1 MKQPVRLY
9 AWLTGLVFLVSQ
21 SLLAQTDSSKP
32 KSRLE
37 LGQKPA
43 PTSRVIH
50 SRNFPFLKH
59 PTVASLDRG
68 VTVQKNTAINQYYRN
83 QLLNATTTKTARA
96 TGTESSNVAT
106 PENRQISAE
115 ETRKSDKDFMYSND
129 QITVSN
135 IYPNPANEFA
145 EIDYKITGN
154 VKDAKLTF
162 YNVLGAQV
170 ADHTLDGNEGKVRIV
185 TRDMNSGLYFY
196 RLSIDNQKI
205 VTKKLMV
212 SHQ

>member
-9 AWLTGLVFLVSQ
+9 AWLTGLALLVSQ

-43 PTSRVIH
+43 VTSRVIH

-59 PTVASLDRG
+59 PSVSSLDRG
-68 VTVQKNTAINQYYRN
+68 VTAQKNTAINHFYRN
-83 QLLNATTTKTARA
+83 QLLNTASSKTPVRTASADTGNLSVPEAR
-96 TGTESSNVAT
+96 
-106 PENRQISAE
+106 QSAE
-115 ETRKSDKDFMYSND
+115 ETRKADDRMYANER
-129 QITVSN
+129 ITVSN
-135 IYPNPANEFA
+135 IYPNPANERA
-145 EIDYKITGN
+145 EIDYQILGN

-162 YNVLGAQV
+162 FNVLGAQV
-170 ADHTLDGNEGKVRIV
+170 GEYSLDRNERKVRIA
-185 TRDMNSGLYFY
+185 TSEMNSGMYFY
-196 RLSIDNQKI
+196 QLSLDGQKI
-205 VTKKLMV
+205 ATKKLMV

>member
-9 AWLTGLVFLVSQ
+9 AWLTGLALLLSQ
-21 SLLAQTDSSKP
+21 SLMAQTDSSKP

-37 LGQKPA
+37 LGQKPT
-43 PTSRVIH
+43 PTGRVIH

-68 VTVQKNTAINQYYRN
+68 VTIQKNAAINQYYRN
-83 QLLNATTTKTARA
+83 QLLNSANKTPARTTSAEA
-96 TGTESSNVAT
+96 GNLASL
-106 PENRQISAE
+106 ENRPPTAE
-115 ETRKSDKDFMYSND
+115 ENRKNDNQIMYSND

-145 EIDYKITGN
+145 EIDYQISGN
-154 VKDAKLTF
+154 VKDAKLTL

-170 ADHTLDGNEGKVRIV
+170 ADHTLDRNERKVRII

-196 RLSIDNQKI
+196 QLSLDGKKI

>member
-9 AWLTGLVFLVSQ
+9 AWLTGLALLVSQ

-59 PTVASLDRG
+59 PSVSSLDRG
-68 VTVQKNTAINQYYRN
+68 VTVHKNTAINQFYRN
-83 QLLNATTTKTARA
+83 QLLNTTANKTQVRPVSSDSGNLVVPEAR
-96 TGTESSNVAT
+96 
-106 PENRQISAE
+106 QSAE
-115 ETRKSDKDFMYSND
+115 EARKVDDRMYASER
-129 QITVSN
+129 ITVSN
-135 IYPNPANEFA
+135 IYPNPANESA
-145 EIDYKITGN
+145 EIDYQITGG
-154 VKDAKLTF
+154 VKDAKLVF

-170 ADHTLDGNEGKVRIV
+170 GEYVLDRNERKIRIA
-185 TRDMNSGLYFY
+185 TSEMNSGMYFY
-196 RLSIDNQKI
+196 QLSLEGKKI
-205 VTKKLMV
+205 ATKKLMV

>member
-9 AWLTGLVFLVSQ
+9 AWLTGLALLLSQ

-50 SRNFPFLKH
+50 SRNFPFLKN

-68 VTVQKNTAINQYYRN
+68 VSLQKNSATNQYYRN
-83 QLLNATTTKTARA
+83 QLLTVSTSKTTARTA
-96 TGTESSNVAT
+96 STETGNSVAVDNHPGT
-106 PENRQISAE
+106 AE
-115 ETRKSDKDFMYSND
+115 GSRKDGEMYSDD

-135 IYPNPANEFA
+135 IYPNPADESA
-145 EIDYKITGN
+145 EIDYHIKGD

-162 YNVLGAQV
+162 YSVLGSQV
-170 ADHTLDGNEGKVRIV
+170 AEHTLDRNERKVRIA
-185 TRDMNSGLYFY
+185 TRDMNSGMYFY
-196 RLSIDNQKI
+196 KLSLNGQKV